1 MLIPAKLYIDRIFY
15 DTKIDDSVL
24 NMLNRNRK
32 RSFLDQISTNVSDTF
47 KFNIQNIINLDVSSL
62 KNKNNVSIFINK
74 SELKLYDATFK
85 IGANNTI
92 IFSYYF
98 YIFTKNIR
106 KYKLKKILL

>member
-47 KFNIQNIINLDVSSL
+47 KFNIQ
-62 KNKNNVSIFINK
+62 
-74 SELKLYDATFK
+74 T
-85 IGANNTI
+85 
-92 IFSYYF
+92 
-98 YIFTKNIR
+98 
-106 KYKLKKILL
+106 